1 MLRFL
6 PVPKEPRANILFE
19 EFTDNDAM
27 LDALRV
33 GLAHS
38 RIMLQAHTNRRT
50 AAFIAFFDNWNV
62 AFWPKLTFTAEDV
75 PPLRQMFGDMR
86 RALGYHLLRTIVGE
100 QEEMLLDALLATGWQ
115 KDGVFRKLSR
125 TQDGIYYDGVLM
137 SFDDVQP
144 PIPKEDTY
152 EFRYGHVFVEQ
163 VPAAESNGNADA
175 DPASGSALYDP
186 GALHAPES
194 PSQVPEPGAE
204 LRPVAAGHVP
214 ERRAD
219 GLATG
224 GRSDSGGRR
233 PANERESASSQLCY
247 GQYWP

>member
-100 QEEMLLDALLATGWQ
+100 HEEMLLDALLATGWQ
-115 KDGVFRKLSR
+115 RDGVFRKLSR
-125 TQDGIYYDGVLM
+125 TQDGTYCDGLLL
-137 SFDDVQP
+137 SFDDAHQRGTQ
-144 PIPKEDTY
+144 EEQY
-152 EFRYGHVFVEQ
+152 ELRYGHVLVE
-163 VPAAESNGNADA
+163 PLPETESHGNAHVDA
-175 DPASGSALYDP
+175 ASGSALYDS

-219 GLATG
+219 GLSTG
-224 GRSDSGGRR
+224 GRRDSGDRRSANGRESDSG
-233 PANERESASSQLCY
+233 QLRY